1 MENKVYA
8 NQQAYYD
15 AITASTNAGQSG
27 PFIDFMLNEIYKT
40 LNPWLTDKQL
50 QEATERMTEHMSS
63 QLGMKIIELERIIE
77 YKHIFSTHNYHFF
90 T

>member
-1 MENKVYA
+1 M
-8 NQQAYYD
+8 QALLVGMSYHEVLLTGRFRK
-15 AITASTNAGQSG
+15 A
-27 PFIDFMLNEIYKT
+27 LKT

-50 QEATERMTEHMSS
+50 QECVERMTEHMSS

-77 YKHIFSTHNYHFF
+77 YKHIFLTHNYHFF

>member
-1 MENKVYA
+1 M
-8 NQQAYYD
+8 QALLVGMSYHEVLLTGRFRK
-15 AITASTNAGQSG
+15 A
-27 PFIDFMLNEIYKT
+27 

-50 QEATERMTEHMSS
+50 QECVERMTEHMSS